1 MFIYGPMELMD
12 GTLERR
18 IGNVESGLMNLDQ
31 KVSLM
36 DRKIDYL
43 GSVQLEMYDD
53 QTRMGVEFKSQLEDQ
68 RKELKKWQLEVKKNM
83 GGRLQFYVTL
93 VCIMLWFMFMM
104 NYWWRL

>member
-1 MFIYGPMELMD
+1 MD

-18 IGNVESGLMNLDQ
+18 MNNVESGLSSLDE
-31 KVSLM
+31 KVTLL

-68 RKELKKWQLEVKKNM
+68 KKELKKWQMEVKKNM
-83 GGRLQFYVTL
+83 GGKLQFYTTL
-93 VCIMLWFMFMM
+93 LCILLWFIFMFH
-104 NYWWRL
+104 YWWRL